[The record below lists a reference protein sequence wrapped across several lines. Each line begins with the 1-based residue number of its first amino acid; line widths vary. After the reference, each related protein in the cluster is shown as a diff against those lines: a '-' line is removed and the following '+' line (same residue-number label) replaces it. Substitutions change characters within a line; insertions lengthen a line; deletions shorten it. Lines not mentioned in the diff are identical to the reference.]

1 MKTNLN
7 YQKRVDRVREL
18 MKAEGIDVFLG
29 SRGNSVTYLAGVYA
43 PWRSAVVLDKDGFI
57 GLHTCFLDSERVK
70 DESWLDHVIGCV
82 PLPGFDMWEVVV
94 DWLKKNGYENATIG
108 VELGQS
114 ARVMSGFLWSTEL
127 DYLKESL
134 PGARFVN
141 SVGLVDRA
149 SFVKDSE
156 EIKLLRQAAA
166 IADAAQ
172 ERVKE
177 SLYIG
182 IRETEIAGIAE
193 MELRRLGSE
202 FHWPVTGSNEI
213 ASGYRTCYPL
223 GGCTPA
229 SEKALQRN
237 ENLLVDVHPTYQN
250 YCSDL
255 SHNYFIGKP
264 GPEHKKLADAYLQTC
279 ETLVSALKAGNT
291 IKEVSQAVNDVLD
304 KNGYRQYTLP
314 AYGHAIGVI
323 GHEWYPTILDNDE
336 FRDIVLEENVVEI
349 AAIVMNVPGLGG
361 MRLECPVR
369 VTASGGEELC
379 KTPLEWTVLDL

>member
-7 YQKRVDRVREL
+7 YQKRVDCICDM
-18 MKAEGIDVFLG
+18 MKAEGIDVFIG
-29 SRGNSVTYLAGVYA
+29 TRGNSITYLGGVYA
-43 PWRSAVVLDKDGFI
+43 PWRSAVVVDKEGFV

-70 DESWLDHVIGCV
+70 DECWLDNVTGCV
-82 PLPGFDMWEVVV
+82 PLPGLDMWEVVV
-94 DWLKKNGYENATIG
+94 DWIKSHGYENATIG
-108 VELGQS
+108 IELGQS
-114 ARVMSGFLWSTEL
+114 ARVMSGFLWATEL
-127 DYLKESL
+127 QYLQDNL
-134 PGARFVN
+134 PQVKIVN
-141 SVGLVDRA
+141 SVSLVDRA
-149 SFVKDSE
+149 SYVKDSE

-166 IADAAQ
+166 MADAAQ

-193 MELRRLGSE
+193 MELRRLGTE

-229 SEKALQRN
+229 SEKIVQRG

-255 SHNYFIGKP
+255 SHNYIFGKP
-264 GPEHKKLADAYLQTC
+264 SSAQQKLADAYLQTC
-279 ETLVSALKAGNT
+279 ETLISNLKAGTT
-291 IKEVSQAVNDVLD
+291 IREVAQKVNQVLD
-304 KNGYRQYTLP
+304 ENGYRPFTLP

-349 AAIVMNVPGLGG
+349 AAIVMNVPEVGG

-379 KTPLEWTVLDL
+379 KTPLELTILDL

>member
-7 YQKRVDRVREL
+7 YQKRVDSVCEM
-18 MKAEGIDVFLG
+18 MKAEDIDVFVG
-29 SRGNSVTYLAGVYA
+29 TRGNSITYLGGVYA
-43 PWRSAVVLDKDGFI
+43 PWRSAVVLDKGGFV

-70 DESWLDHVIGCV
+70 DESWLNHVVGCV
-82 PLPGFDMWEVVV
+82 PMPGLDMWEVVV
-94 DWLKKNGYENATIG
+94 DWIKKHGYENATIG
-108 VELGQS
+108 IELGQS
-114 ARVMSGFLWSTEL
+114 ARVMSGFLWATEL
-127 DYLKESL
+127 QYLQEHL
-134 PGARFVN
+134 PKAKFVN
-141 SVGLVDRA
+141 SVSLVDRA
-149 SFVKDSE
+149 SYVKDSE

-177 SLYIG
+177 KLYIG

-193 MELRRLGSE
+193 LELRRLGSE
-202 FHWPVTGSNEI
+202 FHWPVTGSTEI

-229 SEKALQRN
+229 SEKIVQKG
-237 ENLLVDVHPTYQN
+237 ESLLVDVHPTYQN

-255 SHNYFIGKP
+255 SHNYIFGKP
-264 GPEHKKLADAYLQTC
+264 GSAQQKLADAYLQTS
-279 ETLVSALKAGNT
+279 ETLISALKAGTT
-291 IKEVSQAVNDVLD
+291 IKEVTQKVNAVLD
-304 KNGYRQYTLP
+304 KNGYRPYTLP
-314 AYGHAIGVI
+314 AFGHAIGVI

-349 AAIVMNVPGLGG
+349 AAIVMNVPNVGG

-379 KTPLEWTVLDL
+379 KTPLKLTVLDD

>member
-1 MKTNLN
+1 MKINHD
-7 YQKRVDRVREL
+7 YRKRVDKVCEM
-18 MKAEGIDVFLG
+18 MKSEGIDVFLG
-29 SRGNSVTYLAGVYA
+29 TRGKSITYLAGAYA
-43 PWRSAVVLDKDGFI
+43 PWRSVVIVDKDGFVS
-57 GLHTCFLDSERVK
+57 LHTCFLDSERVK
-70 DESWLDHVIGCV
+70 DESWLDNVIGCV
-82 PLPGFDMWEVVV
+82 PLPGYDMWEMTVN
-94 DWLKKNGYENATIG
+94 WIKKNGYENATIG
-108 VELGQS
+108 IELGQS
-114 ARVMSGFLWSTEL
+114 ARIMSGFLWATEL
-127 DYLKESL
+127 QYLQENL
-134 PGARFVN
+134 PSAKLVN
-141 SVGLVDRA
+141 SVSLVDRA
-149 SFVKDSE
+149 SYVKDSE

-172 ERVKE
+172 ERVRE

-182 IRETEIAGIAE
+182 IREAEIAGIAE

-213 ASGYRTCYPL
+213 ASGYRTCYAL

-229 SEKALQRN
+229 SEKIVQRG

-255 SHNYFIGKP
+255 SHNYLIGKP
-264 GPEHKKLADAYLQTC
+264 SKEQKKLADAYLQTC
-279 ETLVSALKAGNT
+279 ETLVSALKAGSK
-291 IKEVSQAVNDVLD
+291 ISEVAQKVNKVLD
-304 KNGYRQYTLP
+304 KNGYRPYTLP

-336 FRDIVLEENVVEI
+336 FRDITLEENVVEI
-349 AAIVMNVPGLGG
+349 AAIVMNVPSVGG

-379 KTPLEWTVLDL
+379 KTPLEMTLLDM